1 MPGWQSAPELDFK
14 KKAGNTGSFG
24 ATFQVKK
31 KAGTDAKGQFKSLH
45 IDNAESVGN
54 RKIG

>member
-1 MPGWQSAPELDFK
+1 MPGWQRAPELDIY
-14 KKAGNTGSFG
+14 
-24 ATFQVKK
+24 K
-31 KAGTDAKGQFKSLH
+31 KAGTDTKGQFKSLY